1 MPTYEFRCNQCGRKV
16 TLVYKT
22 YADYDQAAHTCSHC
36 QSTNLTRL
44 ISRVAIQ
51 RSPISR
57 LMSDRE
63 NLDDSALEDLTDAD
77 PRTMGQM
84 LRAMGEEVGQEIG
97 PEFDEVVGRLERG
110 QSPEEI
116 ESAMPDLMNDVSM
129 PDAGASPMMP
139 DTSGGGLL

>member
-22 YADYDQAAHTCSHC
+22 YADYDQAVPTCTHC
-36 QSTNLTRL
+36 QSTHLTRL

-57 LMSDRE
+57 LMADPERM
-63 NLDDSALEDLTDAD
+63 DDSALDDLSDAD

-84 LRAMGEEVGQEIG
+84 LRAMSEEVGEEIG

-116 ESAMPDLMNDVSM
+116 EAAIPDLMNDTPIPGAAGLST
-129 PDAGASPMMP
+129 PDDSSSP
-139 DTSGGGLL
+139 L

>member
-1 MPTYEFRCNQCGRKV
+1 MPTYEFRCNQCERKV
-16 TLVYKT
+16 TLSYKT
-22 YADYDQAAHTCSHC
+22 YADYDQAVHTCTHC

-51 RSPISR
+51 RSPLSR

-63 NLDDSALEDLTDAD
+63 NLDDSALDDLSDAD

-116 ESAMPDLMNDVSM
+116 ESAMPDLMNDAAM
-129 PDAGASPMMP
+129 PDAGASPMLP
-139 DTSGGGLL
+139 DDSGGLL

>member
-22 YADYDQAAHTCSHC
+22 YADYDQAVHTCTHC
-36 QSTNLTRL
+36 QSTHLTRL

-51 RSPISR
+51 RSPLSR

-63 NLDDSALEDLTDAD
+63 NVDDSALDDLTSAD

-84 LRAMGEEVGQEIG
+84 LRVMGEEVGEEVG
-97 PEFDEVVGRLERG
+97 PEFEEVVGRLERG

-116 ESAMPDLMNDVSM
+116 EAAMPDLLNDSGT
-129 PDAGASPMMP
+129 PGADASPMLP
-139 DTSGGGLL
+139 DSGGDLL